1 MPTSH
6 GRRTDERNSVVKRV
20 LLRSSAFV
28 RVTKR
33 LVKKRPDV
41 AEDLR
46 AVLELLS
53 EDAFHP
59 TLKTHKLK
67 GDLPGAANR
76 PQRQRARR
84 RLTGAPARAGVT
96 RCRLGQETVR
106 NCTEAF
112 SALVR
117 VSAWGLHTLRLRS
130 RKRRLRL

>member
-33 LVKKRPDV
+33 LVKKRPNV

-53 EDAFHP
+53 EDVFHP

-67 GDLPGAANR
+67 GDLEGSLACSAGYNLRILFEFVQHEGAEAILL
-76 PQRQRARR
+76 Q
-84 RLTGAPARAGVT
+84 
-96 RCRLGQETVR
+96 TVG
-106 NCTEAF
+106 THDE
-112 SALVR
+112 VY
-117 VSAWGLHTLRLRS
+117 
-130 RKRRLRL
+130 